1 MKVDSILR
9 NFSLKNCKEMGHS
22 PEWDQGMCCF
32 KMGGMRTSL
41 YSDINGPEEKREM
54 KRRIGN
60 ENLA

>member
-1 MKVDSILR
+1 
-9 NFSLKNCKEMGHS
+9 MGHS

-54 KRRIGN
+54 KRRIEN
-60 ENLA
+60 EILE